1 MVCSSLII
9 MSPYSGQSHSL
20 LRLPISIF
28 IDKNVSGT
36 SQEVVVVRYLQQ
48 CVVLNVFQNKF
59 SSGDICVVAIRFTH
73 IAMHEVRCADNLQAQ
88 RDCERK
94 ATSCSQDGGFA
105 RGRFAV

>member
-1 MVCSSLII
+1 